1 MRTRSRVSLIKIQLV
16 SKRHHVEITETI
28 KYYYENIL
36 QRSAS
41 DDEANFWAEKV
52 DAGEY
57 DLEQVRDAFI
67 NSPEGQHVQDIVR
80 LYQGSFNRVPDA
92 GGLKSWVQSGRP
104 LDEIAEGFTNS
115 DEFHKLYE
123 TNEPSEAFITS
134 LYRNVLGRE
143 PDSEGMSNWMN
154 SGLSAHQILIGFTE
168 SVEFRGDAG
177 AWVGKFLDRAGE
189 GKSVYEGT
197 LYNDAPVAGD
207 PVALPSMEED
217 GGSVT
222 FTAAD
227 LLANVKDY
235 DADDVSVKSV
245 APVDQAAGELV
256 DNGDGTWTFTPAADY
271 NGTVTFDVV
280 VTDGELDATT
290 SASLEVTP
298 VNDWPVIDLPELG

>member
-1 MRTRSRVSLIKIQLV
+1 MRTRSRVFLIKIQLV

-28 KYYYENIL
+28 KSYYENIL

-92 GGLKSWVQSGRP
+92 GELKSWVQSGRP

-123 TNEPSEAFITS
+123 TNDPSEAFITS

-143 PDSEGMSNWMN
+143 PNSEGLSNWMN
-154 SGLSAHQILIGFTE
+154 SGLSAHQILIGFTK

-207 PVALPSMEED
+207 AVELPSMEED
-217 GGSVT
+217 GGSIT
-222 FTAAD
+222 FTAAE

-235 DADDVSVKSV
+235 DADEVTVKSV
-245 APVDQAAGELV
+245 TPVDPAAGELV
-256 DNGDGTWTFTPAADY
+256 DNGNDTWTFTPAADY
-271 NGTVTFDVV
+271 NGKVAFDVV
-280 VTDGELDATT
+280 VTDGELDDDHLRHPGSDRGQRRA
-290 SASLEVTP
+290 
-298 VNDWPVIDLPELG
+298 GRR